1 MALPTLRI
9 IGFIIGIFLITLAI
23 AMVIPMATL
32 VFFERTSDLPSFLW
46 ASLITFIA
54 GLALVIPGRPEHV
67 HLRPRDM
74 YLLTV
79 TSWLVVC
86 IFAALPFLLTQHIS
100 YTDSFFES
108 MSGITAT
115 GSTVLSGLDTMSP
128 GILIWRSLLHWL
140 GGIGFIGMAVA
151 ILPLLRIGGM
161 RLFQTESSDRSE
173 KVMPRSHM
181 VARLIVAAYVGITIL
196 GSLAF
201 WWAGMG
207 LFDAINHAM
216 SAISTGGFST
226 SDESL
231 AHWKQPAVHWVAV
244 VVMIMGSLPFT
255 LYVATLRGNRRA
267 LIKDQQVQGLLG
279 LLLVTWLVLG
289 TWHWWTTDLH
299 WLDALRHVAVNVTS
313 VVTTTGFALGDYSI
327 WGNFSLMLFFYLGFV
342 GGCSGSTAGGIKIF
356 RFQVAYILLKANLN
370 QLIHPR
376 AVIKQKY
383 NGHRLDEEIV
393 RSILTF
399 SFFFAITICAIALAL
414 SLLGLDWMTALTGAA
429 STVSGVGPGLGKPS
443 ARPATSPP
451 CRTPP
456 SGSCPWACCWAGWR
470 SLRCLCC
477 AFRRFGVTDGR
488 FLQPRPVLAGR
499 GIEPTTERPEEVA
512 RVGKPQQVGN
522 FQQGHARLRQVL
534 LGQFA
539 ASVVKQGLETGALL
553 LQAALQGAL
562 GQVQRLRNHLAL
574 GLALGQQP
582 AQHLARLVGHAAF
595 GKPRQVLPGK
605 TIMQQRHRLVR
616 RGQRRFHVRPF
627 ENQCVIGRVEH
638 QRCMEGLFVGCQVHR
653 LIALHQHLARLQG
666 APGQPAAQRQ
676 RTRQGGFG
684 TLPGGR
690 QVIAVHG
697 KNQRIAFG

>member
-23 AMVIPMATL
+23 AMVVPMLTL
-32 VFFERTSDLPSFLW
+32 VIFDHTRDIRSFLW
-46 ASLITFIA
+46 ASLITFLA
-54 GLALVIPGRPEHV
+54 GMALVIPGRPEHI

-79 TSWLVVC
+79 SSWVVVC
-86 IFAALPFLLTQHIS
+86 IFAALPFLLSQHMS

-115 GSTVLSGLDTMSP
+115 GSTVMSGLDTMSP

-181 VARLIVAAYVGITIL
+181 VAKYILLTYVGITTL

-201 WWAGMG
+201 WAAGMS

-226 SDESL
+226 SDQSL
-231 AHWKQPAVHWVAV
+231 AKWQQPAVHWVAI
-244 VVMIMGSLPFT
+244 VVMILGSLPFA

-267 LIKDQQVQGLLG
+267 LFKDEQVRGLLG

-289 TWHWWTTDLH
+289 TWYWATTNMH
-299 WLDALRHVAVNVTS
+299 WLDALRHVALNVTS
-313 VVTTTGFALGDYSI
+313 VMTTTGFALGDYSL
-327 WGNFSLMLFFYLGFV
+327 WGNFALMLFFYLGFV

-356 RFQVAYILLKANLN
+356 RFQVAYILLRANLN

-399 SFFFAITICAIALAL
+399 SFFFAITICVIALLL
-414 SLLGLDWMTALTGAA
+414 SLLGVDWMTALTGAA
-429 STVSGVGPGLGKPS
+429 STVSGVGPGLGETIG
-443 ARPATSPP
+443 PA
-451 CRTPP
+451 
-456 SGSCPWACCWAGWR
+456 
-470 SLRCLCC
+470 
-477 AFRRFGVTDGR
+477 
-488 FLQPRPVLAGR
+488 
-499 GIEPTTERPEEVA
+499 
-512 RVGKPQQVGN
+512 GN
-522 FQQGHARLRQVL
+522 FAGLPDAAKWILSLGML
-534 LGQFA
+534 LGR
-539 ASVVKQGLETGALL
+539 LEIITVLVL
-553 LQAALQGAL
+553 C
-562 GQVQRLRNHLAL
+562 V
-574 GLALGQQP
+574 P
-582 AQHLARLVGHAAF
+582 AF
-595 GKPRQVLPGK
+595 W
-605 TIMQQRHRLVR
+605 RH
-616 RGQRRFHVRPF
+616 
-627 ENQCVIGRVEH
+627 
-638 QRCMEGLFVGCQVHR
+638 
-653 LIALHQHLARLQG
+653 
-666 APGQPAAQRQ
+666 
-676 RTRQGGFG
+676 
-684 TLPGGR
+684 
-690 QVIAVHG
+690 
-697 KNQRIAFG
+697 